1 MLVIVRT
8 EKLFDWLSRT
18 RRTVFLQADMKR
30 KATASPRWRWKFGGF
45 LLMGTLLTLFMLVH
59 LQTLFGP
66 DASDGANTVPVV
78 TSFEGQQFSL
88 NRTKSKLAFMF
99 LTGHNMALDIL
110 WNQFFEEV
118 EEHEY
123 SVYIHARPGY
133 SFSKGNTICRSF
145 INRQLNNSILVEWG
159 EATMIRAERLLLTEA
174 LQDPLNQRFFLLS
187 DSCIPLYNFTHI
199 YNYVMSSQKSFVDS
213 FVDKNDD
220 QYNILMEP
228 VISEDK
234 WRKGSQWVAL
244 TRKHAEVI
252 AGDSTVFPSFVD
264 HCKIKGLEGE
274 IERRTLTFSR
284 WENSAKDQGQNGW
297 HPVTFKFADATV
309 QTIKEIQAIT
319 NVRYE
324 IESRTEWCSAGG
336 HRRHCFLFARK
347 FTRAAAFR
355 LIDQVDQ
362 YKSSDPDLAE

>member
-1 MLVIVRT
+1 MFRIVSKFASGGGST
-8 EKLFDWLSRT
+8 EITWT

-30 KATASPRWRWKFGGF
+30 KATASPRW
-45 LLMGTLLTLFMLVH
+45 
-59 LQTLFGP
+59 
-66 DASDGANTVPVV
+66 
-78 TSFEGQQFSL
+78 SFEGQQFSL

-264 HCKIKGLEGE
+264 HCKKINLSDNWKGDPMNNETIGRHNCIPDEHYIQTLLAIKGLEGE